1 MRGKWRGG
9 LHSAQIISVG
19 DTEMSHSVSEDQ
31 QDFSRTA
38 TAFAQTAERTLACG
52 EASQIDG
59 GDLESVLTAAM
70 KLYAAKVE
78 GATSPPPPVSADAL
92 SPTEAVV
99 VISETMRALNLNL
112 FDLSMWYRRGE
123 RT

>member
-1 MRGKWRGG
+1 MNSRAGSHHE
-9 LHSAQIISVG
+9 LSSAAV
-19 DTEMSHSVSEDQ
+19 
-31 QDFSRTA
+31 
-38 TAFAQTAERTLACG
+38 AFADSAERVLASG
-52 EASQIDG
+52 AASSVADSDI
-59 GDLESVLTAAM
+59 ERVLTAAM

-78 GATSPPPPVSADAL
+78 DAATPPPPVSADTL

-123 RT
+123 RP